1 VTVEAPPG
9 PPRPTESIDPAEL
22 EALVEALI
30 EEARRRARRRRR
42 RHAACLLLVGVAGA
56 AIFIGFDRA
65 GSGATHAPPSAGAP
79 SGAVAGR
86 TGAPRWAA
94 SHGPDGGPVH
104 ALAVAPSAPT
114 VVYVGTGR
122 GVLKST
128 NRGRSWANAGLA
140 GRQIVSLA
148 VDPRAATTAYAARG
162 EWVDLGYREEVFKT
176 TDGGRTWRPLA
187 VKGHLVAIGS
197 GGTVY
202 AVAGTNGGK
211 GHHVSRSDDGGRTWH
226 AAEQG
231 LPAKTS
237 RGSSPTHGCGTPRT
251 RSPAG
256 SSRPPTAA
264 GAGEPRP
271 AWS

>member
-1 VTVEAPPG
+1 VTVDAPPG
-9 PPRPTESIDPAEL
+9 PPWPTESLDRAEL

-42 RHAACLLLVGVAGA
+42 RYAACFLLAGLTGA

-65 GSGATHAPPSAGAP
+65 GSGAIHAPPSAGAP
-79 SGAVAGR
+79 SGAVAAR
-86 TGAPRWAA
+86 TGVPHWTA

-104 ALAVAPSAPT
+104 ALAVAPSAPI

-128 NRGRSWANAGLA
+128 NGGRSWANAGLA
-140 GRQIVSLA
+140 GMQIVSLA
-148 VDPRAATTAYAARG
+148 VDPRAAATAYAARG
-162 EWVDLGYREEVFKT
+162 EWVDLDYREDVFKT

-211 GHHVSRSDDGGRTWH
+211 GRHVSRSDDGGRTWH
-226 AAEQG
+226 AAERG
-231 LPAKTS
+231 LPAKTIP
-237 RGSSPTHGCGTPRT
+237 GLVADPRARDT
-251 RSPAG
+251 AYALAG
-256 SSRPPTAA
+256 SLFKTTDGDS
-264 GAGEPRP
+264 
-271 AWS
+271 